1 MQIRSKV
8 MSNSSRKRS
17 EIGII
22 ASILSEA
29 RKGARKTRIMYRCN
43 LSHGQLKVYLKFLL
57 DMKLLMSVLEEDSKT
72 NFYQTT
78 TKGLNFLDAYGK
90 LEELMRVDAPAD
102 TGGK

>member
-1 MQIRSKV
+1 MQSRFKV
-8 MSNSSRKRS
+8 VLGSSRKRS
-17 EIGII
+17 EINII

-29 RKGARKTRIMYRCN
+29 RKGARKTHIMYRCN

-78 TKGLNFLDAYGK
+78 TKGHNFLDAYGK
-90 LEELMRVDAPAD
+90 LEELMRADAPVD
-102 TGGK
+102 NGGK